1 MFIKV
6 TSVGRDSSVG
16 IATNYNLDGPGIE
29 SGWGARFSSPVQIGP
44 GPHPAFSTIGT
55 GSFLGVNG
63 QERGVDYAPH
73 LASRFKK
80 E

>member
-1 MFIKV
+1 
-6 TSVGRDSSVG
+6 
-16 IATNYNLDGPGIE
+16 
-29 SGWGARFSSPVQIGP
+29 
-44 GPHPAFSTIGT
+44 
-55 GSFLGVNG
+55 LGVNG